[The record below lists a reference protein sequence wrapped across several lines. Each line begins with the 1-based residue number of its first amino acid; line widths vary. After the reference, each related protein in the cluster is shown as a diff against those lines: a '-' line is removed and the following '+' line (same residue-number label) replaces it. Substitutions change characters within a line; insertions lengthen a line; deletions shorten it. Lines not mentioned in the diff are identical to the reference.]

1 MWPSHRSFY
10 ASDVGLFLLL
20 ATPFLNEYVVGLVLS
35 FGDASFYV
43 GSAKT
48 ALNTFVGV
56 AGVLGLGFSLLRLR
70 IPDSRDLVFISL
82 LVKLFAG
89 GWLLFG
95 YMQGVSP
102 ALLVLSMADFGAA
115 LVFTATLIKQS

>member
-1 MWPSHRSFY
+1 MLPSHRSFY
-10 ASDVGLFLLL
+10 VSDVGLFLLL
-20 ATPFLNEYVVGLVLS
+20 AIPCLNEYVISLVLS
-35 FGDASFYV
+35 FGDAGFYV

-48 ALNTFVGV
+48 AVITFVGV

-70 IPDSRDLVFISL
+70 IPDSRDLVLISL
-82 LVKLFAG
+82 LVKIFAG

-102 ALLVLSMADFGAA
+102 ALLILALADFGAA
-115 LVFTATLIKQS
+115 AVFAAAFVKKT

>member
-1 MWPSHRSFY
+1 MLPNHRSFY
-10 ASDVGLFLLL
+10 VSDVGLFLLL
-20 ATPFLNEYVVGLVLS
+20 AIPCLNEYVITLILS
-35 FGDASFYV
+35 FGDTDFYV

-48 ALNTFVGV
+48 ALNTFVAV

-70 IPDSRDLVFISL
+70 IPDSRDLVLISM

-102 ALLVLSMADFGAA
+102 ALLVFALADFAA
-115 LVFTATLIKQS
+115 AAMFSMTLIRQT

>member
-1 MWPSHRSFY
+1 MLPNHRNFY

-20 ATPFLNEYVVGLVLS
+20 ATPCLNEYVISLILS
-35 FGDASFYV
+35 FGDTDFYV

-56 AGVLGLGFSLLRLR
+56 AGMLGLGFSLLRLR
-70 IPDSRDLVFISL
+70 VPDSRDLVLISM
-82 LVKLFAG
+82 LVKLLAG

-95 YMQGVSP
+95 YMQGISP
-102 ALLVLSMADFGAA
+102 VLLVFSLADFGAA
-115 LVFTATLIKQS
+115 LIFSTVLIKQT

>member
-1 MWPSHRSFY
+1 MLPSHRSFY

-20 ATPFLNEYVVGLVLS
+20 AIPCLNEYVIGLVLS
-35 FGDASFYV
+35 FGDTDFYA

-48 ALNTFVGV
+48 ALNTFVGI

-70 IPDSRDLVFISL
+70 IKDSRDLVFISL

-89 GWLLFG
+89 SWLLFG
-95 YMQGVSP
+95 YMQGVSA
-102 ALLVLSMADFGAA
+102 ALLILSIADFGAA
-115 LVFTATLIKQS
+115 LVFIAAFIKKT

>member
-1 MWPSHRSFY
+1 MLPSHRSFY
-10 ASDVGLFLLL
+10 VSDVGLFLLL
-20 ATPFLNEYVVGLVLS
+20 AVPFLNEYVISLVLS
-35 FGDASFYV
+35 FGDVDFYV

-48 ALNTFVGV
+48 ALNTFVGI

-70 IPDSRDLVFISL
+70 IADSRDLVFISF

-95 YMQGVSP
+95 YMQGVSS
-102 ALLVLSMADFGAA
+102 ALLVLALADFGAA
-115 LVFTATLIKQS
+115 VVFGAALVKRT